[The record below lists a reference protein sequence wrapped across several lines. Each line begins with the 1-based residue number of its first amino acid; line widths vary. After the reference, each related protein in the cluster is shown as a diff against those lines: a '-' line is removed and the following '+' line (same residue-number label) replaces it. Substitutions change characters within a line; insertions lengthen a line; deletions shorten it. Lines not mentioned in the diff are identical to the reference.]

1 MNKRVRQ
8 TYESTELILKQ
19 YPKIKCRLPVNNE
32 YGAEGQSETLRIM
45 RTIAKYF
52 FILFLIFDQKLI
64 CTSKMWIN
72 SWLIGCWMAFKNI
85 FSMIVIK

>member
-52 FILFLIFDQKLI
+52 FYFIFNFR
-64 CTSKMWIN
+64 SKTHLHQQN
-72 SWLIGCWMAFKNI
+72 VN
-85 FSMIVIK
+85 